1 MIFLWHFRS
10 WSAASPQSQN
20 RINTNLLIISVKITG
35 RTLTSRQHV
44 FRTTNIV
51 VGVETTETVS
61 GQMTREGVKL
71 NKRRKVVAKFFLYKS
86 YTHHTNRESIGI
98 SIFFTSFYF
107 PIYLTQ
113 NFVLCFFQ
121 NLLKDVDIFVKCLIL
136 PW

>member
-1 MIFLWHFRS
+1 M
-10 WSAASPQSQN
+10 
-20 RINTNLLIISVKITG
+20 KITG

-71 NKRRKVVAKFFLYKS
+71 NKRRKVVAKIFFLY
-86 YTHHTNRESIGI
+86 HTNRESIGI
-98 SIFFTSFYF
+98 SIFFTSSYF